1 MKQPLR
7 LQIENNISE
16 LNRLN
21 ALLEQLVKEWKIPQK
36 VSFQINL
43 ALEEMVTNIIN
54 YGYKEKSSHTI
65 TLSFILH
72 GNVIIIQIEDDGR
85 AFNPLTAPEPDTTEP
100 AEKRK
105 IGGLGIHLV
114 KELMDT
120 VTYARKNDKN
130 ILTIQKNF

>member
-1 MKQPLR
+1 MNQPLR

-21 ALLEQLVKEWKIPQK
+21 ALLEQLAKEWKIPK
-36 VSFQINL
+36 EISFQINL

-54 YGYKEKSSHTI
+54 YGYEDKSSHTI

-72 GNVIIIQIEDDGR
+72 GSVIIIQIEDDGR

-114 KELMDT
+114 KKLMDT

>member
-1 MKQPLR
+1 MKQSFK
-7 LQIENNISE
+7 LQIENDISE

-21 ALLEQLVKEWKIPQK
+21 ALLEQLAKEWKVPQK

-54 YGYKEKSSHTI
+54 YGYEGTSSHTI
-65 TLSFILH
+65 NLSFILN

-85 AFNPLTAPEPDTTEP
+85 AFNPLSSPEPDTTES

-105 IGGLGIHLV
+105 IGGLGIHFV
-114 KELMDT
+114 KKLMDT
-120 VTYARKNDKN
+120 VTYARKNKKN
-130 ILTIQKNF
+130 ILTLQKKF

>member
-7 LQIENNISE
+7 LQIKNNISE

-21 ALLEQLVKEWKIPQK
+21 ALLEQLAKEWKIPQK

-54 YGYKEKSSHTI
+54 YGYKDKSSHTI
-65 TLSFILH
+65 TLNFILR
-72 GNVIIIQIEDDGR
+72 GSVIIIQIEDDGR

-114 KELMDT
+114 KELIDT

-130 ILTIQKNF
+130 ILTIQKIF

>member
-1 MKQPLR
+1 MNQPLR

-21 ALLEQLVKEWKIPQK
+21 ALLEQLAKEWKIPK
-36 VSFQINL
+36 EISFQINL
-43 ALEEMVTNIIN
+43 ALEEMVTNVIN
-54 YGYKEKSSHTI
+54 YGYEDKSSHTI

-120 VTYARKNDKN
+120 VTYVRKNEKN
-130 ILTIQKNF
+130 ILTIQKKL

>member
-21 ALLEQLVKEWKIPQK
+21 ALLEQLAKEWKIPQK

-54 YGYKEKSSHTI
+54 YGYKDKSSHTI
-65 TLSFILH
+65 TLTFILH
-72 GNVIIIQIEDDGR
+72 SSVIII
-85 AFNPLTAPEPDTTEP
+85 
-100 AEKRK
+100 
-105 IGGLGIHLV
+105 
-114 KELMDT
+114 
-120 VTYARKNDKN
+120 
-130 ILTIQKNF
+130 

>member
-1 MKQPLR
+1 MNQPLR

-21 ALLEQLVKEWKIPQK
+21 ALLEQLAKEWKIPK
-36 VSFQINL
+36 EISFQINL

-54 YGYKEKSSHTI
+54 YVYEDKSSHTI

-72 GNVIIIQIEDDGR
+72 GSVIIIQIEDGGR

-114 KELMDT
+114 KKLMDT